1 MRKHNTN
8 YVSTSKRRSLRHT
21 APTSERILWA
31 HLRNRNML
39 GCKFRRQY
47 SIGPYIADFYCHQA
61 RLVIEIDGQSHE
73 TLEGRRHDAKRDD
86 YMRYFNLRVIRFSN
100 HAVYEGLDQ
109 VLVSIGKTLKECV
122 ILKQ

>member
-8 YVSTSKRRSLRHT
+8 YVSTNKRRSLRHN

-31 HLRNRNML
+31 HLRNRNIL
-39 GCKFRRQY
+39 GYKFRRQY

-100 HAVYEGLDQ
+100 QEVYQGLDR
-109 VLVSIGKTLKECV
+109 VLAIIGKTLKECV
-122 ILKQ
+122 ILNQ